1 MDLNTVCIAL
11 CIFPVIVFGFIQA
24 EKATEALHGAD
35 MSNVWVIHVFVT
47 VPDPYS
53 FKETW

>member
-1 MDLNTVCIAL
+1 MDLNIVCIAL
-11 CIFPVIVFGFIQA
+11 CIFLVIVFGFIQA